1 VSAAVTVDSVFSV
14 AGTAGEIAVIGLL
27 FYRRAW
33 RTLPWFCAYMVLSL
47 VDGVVND
54 MVLRYAPKAYFN
66 TFFISNIIDS
76 AFQFCVLVEVAW
88 SIFRPFK
95 ASLPKNTVWF
105 LAGFM
110 ALAGAVIWPF
120 AKNPEFAHIPAQWHT
135 QWDMLGRFMQTDALL
150 RVLFFVVLAGCSQLL
165 SIGWR
170 DRELQIATGF
180 GFYSLVAVGVA
191 AFQTHVDKLAH
202 YRDLH
207 LLTVSSYLASLAYW
221 AFSFAQKEAE
231 RREFSPQMQ
240 GLLLAVA
247 GAARSSRISLTSS
260 SSRKSRTGRDL

>member
-1 VSAAVTVDSVFSV
+1 MAL
-14 AGTAGEIAVIGLL
+14 EIAVIGLL

-33 RTLPWFCAYMVLSL
+33 RKLPWFCAYSVLSL
-47 VDGVVND
+47 LDGLIND
-54 MVLRYAPKAYFN
+54 LVRYYAPGAYFN
-66 TFFISNIIDS
+66 TYFISSIIDS
-76 AFQFCVLVEVAW
+76 ILQFCVLVEVAW

-95 ASLPKNTVWF
+95 ASLPKHTVWF
-105 LAGFM
+105 LAGFL
-110 ALAGAVIWPF
+110 ALTGAVIWPF
-120 AKNPEFAHIPAQWHT
+120 AKNPAFAHIPPQWHT
-135 QWDMLGRFMQTDALL
+135 QWDMLGRFMQTDSLL
-150 RVLFFVVLAGCSQLL
+150 RVLFFVVLAACSQLL

-170 DRELQIATGF
+170 DRELQIATGL

-191 AFQTHVDKLAH
+191 AIQSQVGELNH
-202 YRDLH
+202 YRDLQ

-247 GAARSSRISLTSS
+247 GAARSSRISLTGSS
-260 SSRKSRTGRDL
+260 SGKSRTGRDL

>member
-1 VSAAVTVDSVFSV
+1 VGTVDSIIPV
-14 AGTAGEIAVIGLL
+14 AGIAGEIAVIGLL

-33 RTLPWFCAYMVLSL
+33 RNFPVFCIYSVWAPLSGAMEQL
-47 VDGVVND
+47 VYRHFAARYFQTYLVVTG
-54 MVLRYAPKAYFN
+54 L
-66 TFFISNIIDS
+66 DS
-76 AFQFCVLVEVAW
+76 LLQFCVLVELAW
-88 SIFRPFK
+88 SIFRPFR
-95 ASLPKNTVWF
+95 ASLPKHTVWF

-120 AKNPEFAHIPAQWHT
+120 AKNPAFAHIPAQWHA
-135 QWDMLGRFMQTDALL
+135 QWDLLGRFMQTDSLL
-150 RVLFFVVLAGCSQLL
+150 RVLFFLVLAGCSQLL

-170 DRELQIATGF
+170 DRELQIATGL

-191 AFQTHVDKLAH
+191 ALQAHVGGLAH
-202 YRDLH
+202 YRDLDYMRQA
-207 LLTVSSYLASLAYW
+207 SYIGCLAYW

-247 GAARSSRISLTSS
+247 GAARSSRIGLTGSS
-260 SSRKSRTGRDL
+260 SGKSRSDRDL